1 MRLDKYISFALGKTR
16 SEARNEIKQGKVM
29 VNNQVIRKND
39 WTVDEYKD
47 QILFDSDPIQYK
59 KFIYIMLNKPSGY
72 LSATKDEELPTV
84 IDLIEEYRH
93 YDLFM
98 VGRLDLDAEG
108 LMILTNDGKF
118 AHQITNPK
126 KDVSKKYYVKVE
138 GEFSLDDVSSFREGL
153 MIYDGNK
160 NLFQTK
166 PATLDIITSNE
177 AYITISEGKYHQVKK
192 MCLKV
197 GKTVT
202 YLKRLQIGGLM
213 LDSNLETGEY
223 REITLEEKERI
234 LEG

>member
-47 QILFDSDPIQYK
+47 EILFDLEPLRYK

-126 KDVSKKYYVKVE
+126 HSISKKYYVKVE
-138 GEFSLDDVSSFREGL
+138 GEFSLDDVSSFRKGL

-160 NLFQTK
+160 NLYQTK
-166 PATLDIITSNE
+166 PATLDIISSNE

-192 MCLKV
+192 MCIKV

-234 LEG
+234 LEA